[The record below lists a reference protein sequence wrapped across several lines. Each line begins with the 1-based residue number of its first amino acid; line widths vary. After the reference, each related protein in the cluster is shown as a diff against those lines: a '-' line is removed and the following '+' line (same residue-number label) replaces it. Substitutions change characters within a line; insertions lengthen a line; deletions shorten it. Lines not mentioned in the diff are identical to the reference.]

1 MAIIG
6 AKIRLFVPAQEAK
19 MGPPL
24 APILGQHQI
33 NLMEFCKEF
42 NKQSTEYASGVL
54 LPVRVR
60 KLEGNKFV
68 LYIRPPTIHFVLQQV
83 QVNDGESFS
92 ALQVYD
98 VFRFVE
104 KTLATD
110 AFQAAKIF
118 FGFLKSKKL
127 NTIAIN

>member
-1 MAIIG
+1 MATIG

-68 LYIRPPTIHFVLQQV
+68 LYIRPPTIHFVLQQINGSDSISV
-83 QVNDGESFS
+83 
-92 ALQVYD
+92 LQIYD

-104 KTLATD
+104 KGLAAD
-110 AFQAAKIF
+110 SFQAAKIF

-127 NTIAIN
+127 STIKLSS